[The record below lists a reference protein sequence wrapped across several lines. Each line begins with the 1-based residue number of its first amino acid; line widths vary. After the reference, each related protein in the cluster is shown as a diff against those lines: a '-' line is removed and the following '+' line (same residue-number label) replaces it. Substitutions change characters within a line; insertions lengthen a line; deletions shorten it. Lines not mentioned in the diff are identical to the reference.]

1 MLAGLLRTSN
11 LVGPQQP
18 RFDAAGAKDV
28 PTIWVG
34 RPTDGLL
41 LLFVVAIRCYCK
53 GIQTNA
59 TRSRNQPLPAGRRR
73 RRLLV
78 ASFQYSSSIV
88 VLIISISIIMLV
100 ISIPIRSSSSS
111 RPNRHTRRWY
121 PPLEHSRSSTQR
133 IVVVIIV
140 ITVLALWFDHPVP
153 MRLAQRHGIRLQR
166 FRELGEQPLLLGG
179 REMMMMMVSLVT
191 QVAPSSPQ
199 KGGHRQDARHQYSQ
213 YQREDPGQQESPVMQ
228 RLGIDGEQ
236 KQVFWIATAAV
247 LLMMMIVLQG
257 GRNDGGHGKRLTASS
272 GCRVEKGRPQF
283 FQRRV
288 GIAQCRGQGTN
299 VIRVHV
305 AASSAH
311 TKEQNV
317 HAAQRC
323 QRQDE
328 NGKRQYASC
337 HITRIE
343 NDANQFRGVMEKEHD
358 YYYTIMVVGA

>member
-28 PTIWVG
+28 PTIWIR
-34 RPTDGLL
+34 RPTNGLLLL
-41 LLFVVAIRCYCK
+41 LLFVVAIRYHCK
-53 GIQTNA
+53 GIQANA

-100 ISIPIRSSSSS
+100 ISIPIRSSSSSSS

-179 REMMMMMVSLVT
+179 CEMMMRMM
-191 QVAPSSPQ
+191 
-199 KGGHRQDARHQYSQ
+199 
-213 YQREDPGQQESPVMQ
+213 
-228 RLGIDGEQ
+228 
-236 KQVFWIATAAV
+236 
-247 LLMMMIVLQG
+247 
-257 GRNDGGHGKRLTASS
+257 N
-272 GCRVEKGRPQF
+272 
-283 FQRRV
+283 
-288 GIAQCRGQGTN
+288 
-299 VIRVHV
+299 
-305 AASSAH
+305 
-311 TKEQNV
+311 
-317 HAAQRC
+317 
-323 QRQDE
+323 
-328 NGKRQYASC
+328 
-337 HITRIE
+337 
-343 NDANQFRGVMEKEHD
+343 
-358 YYYTIMVVGA
+358 